1 MNKPFIAIIFFAFL
15 LSGCSLFESGDP
27 LPTEYHGAKGVKV
40 LIDDPKLRNME
51 YSGLKKITV
60 RSMSKAEFNNLQ
72 MGESITK
79 IHKKFGI
86 GIPVGLFDDL
96 DENGKVHIVGVVD
109 YPSVEFKGKQ
119 KIVLLYYDNVLD
131 SKYFKPLNWKP
142 SDFDSRYKDIID
154 DSKVKYY

>member
-1 MNKPFIAIIFFAFL
+1 MNKSFIVIICFAFL
-15 LSGCSLFESGDP
+15 LSGCSLFESGEP

-51 YSGLKKITV
+51 YKGLKNSVV

-72 MGESITK
+72 IGESVTK

-86 GIPVGLFDDL
+86 GIPMGIFSDL
-96 DENGKVHIVGVVD
+96 DENGKIHIVGIVD

-119 KIVLLYYDNVLD
+119 KIVLLYYDSALD
-131 SKYFKPLNWKP
+131 SKYFKPLNWMP

-154 DSKVKYY
+154 DSGVEYY